1 MLIVA
6 PKGSTK
12 LVISFLAPSFWLH
25 SMFSGSAPTEL
36 DEENAIVIAGSIPLK
51 NASGDILAIV
61 FVVKENT
68 TAIWKI
74 YAR

>member
-1 MLIVA
+1 
-6 PKGSTK
+6 
-12 LVISFLAPSFWLH
+12 
-25 SMFSGSAPTEL
+25 MFSGSAPTEL